1 LPAAAFGALTE
12 AILIHRRKL
21 TESFYGLVSTSTGK
35 SSFPL
40 LQNVPSISVYG
51 EKREIFHLAR
61 RFLHLFFKK
70 GGVLAVVFGRE
81 SALGCEDHAEGLEE
95 ADFLRG
101 DGCHQAVTLPS
112 HNRNLYF

>member
-1 LPAAAFGALTE
+1 M
-12 AILIHRRKL
+12 
-21 TESFYGLVSTSTGK
+21 VSRHYETTVAE
-35 SSFPL
+35 P
-40 LQNVPSISVYG
+40 
-51 EKREIFHLAR
+51 
-61 RFLHLFFKK
+61 
-70 GGVLAVVFGRE
+70 AVVFGRE